1 MTLPPTDPAVPYTQI
16 RSTLGTGDLVFL
28 HGTSP
33 AGVMIENI
41 EQRLGWPPY
50 SHVGMVVRDGDNL
63 YFWDA
68 PGGGDCFPD
77 PYAGDPGNRI
87 YGNKVHT
94 GCRVS
99 ILDDV
104 LAYYATK
111 TDVQGFWFRQLTS
124 GVSADQFAAL
134 RLFINR
140 VDGQP
145 FPTGPGSDPAVTGLG
160 LNFTAGQDRASLYF
174 GTYFCAQLVADSYM
188 HMGLLAMEAFPA
200 NGYSPA
206 AFGMDDPV
214 RFPLVKPAAIGA
226 SFFVKWDLPT
236 GSGTPCDQ

>member
-41 EQRLGWPPY
+41 EKGLDWPPY
-50 SHVGMVVRDGDNL
+50 SHVGMVIRDGDDL

-77 PYAGDPGNRI
+77 PYAGDPDNRI

-99 ILDDV
+99 VLDDV

-111 TDVQGFWFRQLTS
+111 TDVHGFWFRQLTS
-124 GVSADQFAAL
+124 GVSDSQFAAL

-145 FPTGPGSDPAVTGLG
+145 FPAGPGSDPAVSGLG
-160 LNFTAGQDRASLYF
+160 MNFVAGQDRASMFF

-188 HMGLLAMEAFPA
+188 RMGLLAMEAFPA

-214 RFPLVKPAAIGA
+214 RFPLVKPAAVGA
-226 SFFVKWDLPT
+226 SFFVSWDLPT